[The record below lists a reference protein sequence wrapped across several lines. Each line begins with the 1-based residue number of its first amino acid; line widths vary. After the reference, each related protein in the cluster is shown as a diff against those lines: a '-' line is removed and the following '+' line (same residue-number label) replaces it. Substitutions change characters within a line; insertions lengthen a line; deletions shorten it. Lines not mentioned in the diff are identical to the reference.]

1 MVPGMV
7 SGVSLSQ
14 QGTDS
19 GWLSRGETGRPWV
32 FLPIWEGTGSGEWD
46 SREEKAGLIQA
57 VAGKLGVCPDL
68 QI

>member
-1 MVPGMV
+1 MVVGSVGEKQDDPGSSCQ
-7 SGVSLSQ
+7 SGREL
-14 QGTDS
+14 
-19 GWLSRGETGRPWV
+19 
-32 FLPIWEGTGSGEWD
+32 GSGEWD